1 MPSSFAVRTSK
12 SMHNP
17 LKMGPTEARGY
28 PQESPERSKTAQ
40 GHPRALEGTPRDDQ
54 KTSPRASGS
63 ALEALWTRLER
74 HWGVQEVIL
83 RGDLETKMKID
94 RGNVDFLKSVLSP

>member
-1 MPSSFAVRTSK
+1 MISGLGMVF
-12 SMHNP
+12 
-17 LKMGPTEARGY
+17 EAMWMELGRSGGQSGT
-28 PQESPERSKTAQ
+28 PQWPELSAQEGPERSKTAQ

-74 HWGVQEVIL
+74 RWGVQGEHTEPEM
-83 RGDLETKMKID
+83 DAK
-94 RGNVDFLKSVLSP
+94 